1 MESPMNTDF
10 LRRRK
15 EIERAASCSK
25 MKGIY
30 IYKGGQGN
38 KNKYR
43 EEKNLYRLENRMQRM
58 KRKTFTTSL
67 TAEEMQLI
75 RPVHQLT
82 RHLCNCHYCQLV
94 YEPPSTIEVQQIGR
108 SYPLHLLHIIRGVDN
123 LTATHRSVY
132 WTWGRGS
139 AFPLLCVLALG
150 RFISVFV

>member
-1 MESPMNTDF
+1 MKIKEMESPMNTDF

-38 KNKYR
+38 KNKDR

-75 RPVHQLT
+75 RPVH
-82 RHLCNCHYCQLV
+82 
-94 YEPPSTIEVQQIGR
+94 
-108 SYPLHLLHIIRGVDN
+108 
-123 LTATHRSVY
+123 
-132 WTWGRGS
+132 
-139 AFPLLCVLALG
+139 
-150 RFISVFV
+150 

>member
-30 IYKGGQGN
+30 IYKGGQEN

-67 TAEEMQLI
+67 PAEEMQLI
-75 RPVHQLT
+75 RPVH
-82 RHLCNCHYCQLV
+82 
-94 YEPPSTIEVQQIGR
+94 
-108 SYPLHLLHIIRGVDN
+108 
-123 LTATHRSVY
+123 
-132 WTWGRGS
+132 
-139 AFPLLCVLALG
+139 
-150 RFISVFV
+150 

>member
-1 MESPMNTDF
+1 MESPMNTSF
-10 LRRRK
+10 FKISK
-15 EIERAASCSK
+15 EMERAASCSK

-43 EEKNLYRLENRMQRM
+43 EEENLYRLENRMQQM

-75 RPVHQLT
+75 RLVHQLT

-94 YEPPSTIEVQQIGR
+94 YEPPSTIEV
-108 SYPLHLLHIIRGVDN
+108 
-123 LTATHRSVY
+123 
-132 WTWGRGS
+132 
-139 AFPLLCVLALG
+139 
-150 RFISVFV
+150 

>member
-1 MESPMNTDF
+1 MKIKEMESPMNTDF

-75 RPVHQLT
+75 RPVH
-82 RHLCNCHYCQLV
+82 
-94 YEPPSTIEVQQIGR
+94 
-108 SYPLHLLHIIRGVDN
+108 
-123 LTATHRSVY
+123 
-132 WTWGRGS
+132 
-139 AFPLLCVLALG
+139 
-150 RFISVFV
+150 

>member
-1 MESPMNTDF
+1 MKIKEMESPMNTDF

-75 RPVHQLT
+75 QPVH
-82 RHLCNCHYCQLV
+82 
-94 YEPPSTIEVQQIGR
+94 
-108 SYPLHLLHIIRGVDN
+108 
-123 LTATHRSVY
+123 
-132 WTWGRGS
+132 
-139 AFPLLCVLALG
+139 
-150 RFISVFV
+150 

>member
-1 MESPMNTDF
+1 MKSLMNTSF
-10 LRRRK
+10 FKISK

-30 IYKGGQGN
+30 IYKGRQGN

-75 RPVHQLT
+75 RPVH
-82 RHLCNCHYCQLV
+82 
-94 YEPPSTIEVQQIGR
+94 
-108 SYPLHLLHIIRGVDN
+108 
-123 LTATHRSVY
+123 
-132 WTWGRGS
+132 
-139 AFPLLCVLALG
+139 
-150 RFISVFV
+150 

>member
-1 MESPMNTDF
+1 MESPMNTSF
-10 LRRRK
+10 FKISK

-67 TAEEMQLI
+67 TTDEMQLI
-75 RPVHQLT
+75 RLVHQLT

-94 YEPPSTIEVQQIGR
+94 YELPSTIEV
-108 SYPLHLLHIIRGVDN
+108 
-123 LTATHRSVY
+123 
-132 WTWGRGS
+132 
-139 AFPLLCVLALG
+139 
-150 RFISVFV
+150 

>member
-1 MESPMNTDF
+1 MESPMNTSF
-10 LRRRK
+10 FKISK
-15 EIERAASCSK
+15 EMERAASCSK

-75 RPVHQLT
+75 RLVHQLA

-94 YEPPSTIEVQQIGR
+94 YEPPSTIEV
-108 SYPLHLLHIIRGVDN
+108 
-123 LTATHRSVY
+123 
-132 WTWGRGS
+132 
-139 AFPLLCVLALG
+139 
-150 RFISVFV
+150 

>member
-1 MESPMNTDF
+1 MNTSF
-10 LRRRK
+10 FKISK

-67 TAEEMQLI
+67 TAEEMDRL
-75 RPVHQLT
+75 
-82 RHLCNCHYCQLV
+82 
-94 YEPPSTIEVQQIGR
+94 
-108 SYPLHLLHIIRGVDN
+108 DN
-123 LTATHRSVY
+123 MPQTGFSGLDPDHVT
-132 WTWGRGS
+132 
-139 AFPLLCVLALG
+139 F
-150 RFISVFV
+150 